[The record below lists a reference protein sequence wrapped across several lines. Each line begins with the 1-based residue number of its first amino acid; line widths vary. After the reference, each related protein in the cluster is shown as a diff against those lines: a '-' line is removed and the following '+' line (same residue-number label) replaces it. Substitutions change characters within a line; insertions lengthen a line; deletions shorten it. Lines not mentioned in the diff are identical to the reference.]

1 MSFQLQF
8 HLFAFNSSK
17 AYTKANCKVVM
28 WECMLLSD
36 NFEKGTFHSSVAA
49 MNFAWQVA

>member
-8 HLFAFNSSK
+8 HLFPFDLSK

-28 WECMLLSD
+28 LESLLVSD
-36 NFEKGTFHSSVAA
+36 HFEKGTFHSSVAA
-49 MNFAWQVA
+49 MNSAWQVA